1 MRRGS
6 LRRGWCKL
14 MTGDTRLGILGNRF
28 LGCVGGSR
36 LRWRA
41 SNRLF
46 VPAVLLVRRR
56 SRARCGHVRLRYH
69 RAGHSFRRGLSA
81 QHGGS
86 SSRPVEPARAREWG
100 RVPGTPR
107 DHRRE
112 RGGDGGDISRREGNG
127 ARGERRVLDSP
138 IPPSRGEYR
147 AGHQGEGARHRWAHR
162 PGGYRANTGGRIV
175 SGLIVLAVLAFVV
188 FIVAARSVRIIP
200 QSRVAIIQR
209 LGRYHRT
216 AESGLTLVVPVVDK
230 MLPKTDLRE
239 QVIAFQPQAVI
250 TNDNVG
256 MQIST
261 VVYYQVV
268 DARASEYEVAN
279 FGLALEQITQTTLRN
294 VIGNLILDKTLT
306 SRDEINAKL
315 RTVLDEVTEKWGIR
329 VTRVELKEI
338 IPPRDIQQAMEKQ
351 MQAERTRR
359 AAILTAEGD
368 KRAAILKSEGEKESA
383 ILRAEGEAEA
393 YRNVQAAQIEMTGK
407 LFERLERS
415 DLSPESLRYLYLKA
429 LPEMAKGPASK
440 LFVVPS
446 EIQDFAGKLGA
457 LAGGA
462 SLATEDGPQDEGEQ
476 RRIQAR
482 GADPNGEL
490 PARRENQL

>member
-1 MRRGS
+1 MNEETGFGQPGHRLLGSTGCPCLRGGTPLRLFLPALLLAGRAGRADRRFSGVRDRGS
-6 LRRGWCKL
+6 GHRIYRGVGPAHGGPA
-14 MTGDTRLGILGNRF
+14 TGADAQDLLPGE
-28 LGCVGGSR
+28 
-36 LRWRA
+36 RA
-41 SNRLF
+41 VRE
-46 VPAVLLVRRR
+46 PRRR
-56 SRARCGHVRLRYH
+56 HRQERGHHRCP
-69 RAGHSFRRGLSA
+69 RAGG
-81 QHGGS
+81 Q
-86 SSRPVEPARAREWG
+86 RAG
-100 RVPGTPR
+100 AY
-107 DHRRE
+107 RE
-112 RGGDGGDISRREGNG
+112 RGVLDGSLGLSGAGHRGGGPGTGPRHGRRHGPCRGRWHRGRREVVNVGIILLG
-127 ARGERRVLDSP
+127 
-138 IPPSRGEYR
+138 
-147 AGHQGEGARHRWAHR
+147 
-162 PGGYRANTGGRIV
+162 
-175 SGLIVLAVLAFVV
+175 VLALVV
-188 FIVAARSVRIIP
+188 FLVAARSVRIIP
-200 QSRVAIIQR
+200 QSRVAIVQR

-216 AESGLTLVVPVVDK
+216 AQSGLTFVVPVVDR

-279 FGLALEQITQTTLRN
+279 FHLALEQITQTTLRN

-368 KRAAILKSEGEKESA
+368 KRAAILKSEGEKASS

-407 LFERLERS
+407 LFERLESS

-429 LPEMAKGPASK
+429 LPEMAQGPASK

-446 EIQDFAGKLGA
+446 EIQDLAGTLGA

-462 SLATEDGPQDEGEQ
+462 SLATEDNQKGEKEQ
-476 RRIQAR
+476 RRLDAPAGR
-482 GADPNGEL
+482 PNGEL
-490 PARRENQL
+490 PARR

>member
-1 MRRGS
+1 
-6 LRRGWCKL
+6 
-14 MTGDTRLGILGNRF
+14 MTGLIGLAILA
-28 LGCVGGSR
+28 L
-36 LRWRA
+36 
-41 SNRLF
+41 
-46 VPAVLLVRRR
+46 
-56 SRARCGHVRLRYH
+56 
-69 RAGHSFRRGLSA
+69 
-81 QHGGS
+81 
-86 SSRPVEPARAREWG
+86 
-100 RVPGTPR
+100 
-107 DHRRE
+107 
-112 RGGDGGDISRREGNG
+112 
-127 ARGERRVLDSP
+127 
-138 IPPSRGEYR
+138 
-147 AGHQGEGARHRWAHR
+147 
-162 PGGYRANTGGRIV
+162 
-175 SGLIVLAVLAFVV
+175 VV
-188 FIVAARSVRIIP
+188 FLVAARSIRIIP

-216 AESGLTLVVPVVDK
+216 AESGITAIVPIVDK

-239 QVIAFQPQAVI
+239 QVVAFQPQAVI

-268 DARASEYEVAN
+268 DARAAEYEVAN
-279 FGLALEQITQTTLRN
+279 FHLALEQITQTTLRN

-329 VTRVELKEI
+329 VTRVEIKEI

-368 KRAAILKSEGEKESA
+368 KRSAILQAEGEKESA

-393 YRNVQAAQIEMTGK
+393 YRKVQRAQIEMTGTR
-407 LFERLERS
+407 FERLESS
-415 DLSPESLRYLYLKA
+415 DLSPEALRFLYLKA

-440 LFVVPS
+440 LFVIPS
-446 EIQDFAGKLGA
+446 EIQDLAGTIGA

-462 SLATEDGPQDEGEQ
+462 SLASEDGSESEQ
-476 RRIQAR
+476 RRLDIP
-482 GADPNGEL
+482 DGE
-490 PARRENQL
+490 

>member
-1 MRRGS
+1 
-6 LRRGWCKL
+6 
-14 MTGDTRLGILGNRF
+14 MTGGLIALVVVVLVVF
-28 LGCVGGSR
+28 LVG
-36 LRWRA
+36 
-41 SNRLF
+41 
-46 VPAVLLVRRR
+46 
-56 SRARCGHVRLRYH
+56 
-69 RAGHSFRRGLSA
+69 
-81 QHGGS
+81 
-86 SSRPVEPARAREWG
+86 ARA
-100 RVPGTPR
+100 
-107 DHRRE
+107 
-112 RGGDGGDISRREGNG
+112 I
-127 ARGERRVLDSP
+127 
-138 IPPSRGEYR
+138 
-147 AGHQGEGARHRWAHR
+147 
-162 PGGYRANTGGRIV
+162 
-175 SGLIVLAVLAFVV
+175 
-188 FIVAARSVRIIP
+188 RIIP

-209 LGRYHRT
+209 LGSYHRT
-216 AESGLTLVVPVVDK
+216 AESGPTLIIPFVDR

-250 TNDNVG
+250 TSDNVG

-359 AAILTAEGD
+359 ASILTAEGD
-368 KRAAILKSEGEKESA
+368 KRSAILKAEGEKESSILRA
-383 ILRAEGEAEA
+383 EGEQRSAVLRAEGEAEA

-407 LFERLERS
+407 LFERLENS

-429 LPEMAKGPASK
+429 LPEMAQGPASK

-446 EIQDFAGKLGA
+446 EIQDLAGTLGA

-462 SLATEDGPQDEGEQ
+462 SLAGEDESKGESKQRRLDGPDG
-476 RRIQAR
+476 R
-482 GADPNGEL
+482 PNGEL
-490 PARRENQL
+490 PARRENPL

>member
-1 MRRGS
+1 
-6 LRRGWCKL
+6 
-14 MTGDTRLGILGNRF
+14 
-28 LGCVGGSR
+28 
-36 LRWRA
+36 
-41 SNRLF
+41 
-46 VPAVLLVRRR
+46 
-56 SRARCGHVRLRYH
+56 
-69 RAGHSFRRGLSA
+69 
-81 QHGGS
+81 
-86 SSRPVEPARAREWG
+86 
-100 RVPGTPR
+100 
-107 DHRRE
+107 
-112 RGGDGGDISRREGNG
+112 
-127 ARGERRVLDSP
+127 
-138 IPPSRGEYR
+138 
-147 AGHQGEGARHRWAHR
+147 
-162 PGGYRANTGGRIV
+162 V
-175 SGLIVLAVLAFVV
+175 SVGLIVLGILALVV
-188 FIVAARSVRIIP
+188 FLVVARSVRIIP
-200 QSRVAIIQR
+200 QSRVAIVQR

-216 AESGLTLVVPVVDK
+216 AQSGLTLVVPVVDR

-239 QVIAFQPQAVI
+239 QVVAFQPQAVI

-279 FGLALEQITQTTLRN
+279 FHMALEQITQTTLRN
-294 VIGNLILDKTLT
+294 VIGNLTLDKTLT

-359 AAILTAEGD
+359 AAILTAEGN
-368 KRAAILKSEGEKESA
+368 KRSAILQAEGEKESA
-383 ILRAEGEAEA
+383 ILRAQGEREAAILRAGGEAEA

-407 LFERLERS
+407 LFERLESS
-415 DLSPESLRYLYLKA
+415 DLSQEALRFLYLKA

-446 EIQDFAGKLGA
+446 EIQDLAGAVSA

-462 SLATEDGPQDEGEQ
+462 SLASGEADGATNERERRSLGASSGE
-476 RRIQAR
+476 
-482 GADPNGEL
+482 PNR
-490 PARRENQL
+490 PITDR

>member
-1 MRRGS
+1 
-6 LRRGWCKL
+6 
-14 MTGDTRLGILGNRF
+14 MTG
-28 LGCVGGSR
+28 
-36 LRWRA
+36 
-41 SNRLF
+41 
-46 VPAVLLVRRR
+46 
-56 SRARCGHVRLRYH
+56 
-69 RAGHSFRRGLSA
+69 
-81 QHGGS
+81 
-86 SSRPVEPARAREWG
+86 
-100 RVPGTPR
+100 
-107 DHRRE
+107 
-112 RGGDGGDISRREGNG
+112 
-127 ARGERRVLDSP
+127 
-138 IPPSRGEYR
+138 
-147 AGHQGEGARHRWAHR
+147 
-162 PGGYRANTGGRIV
+162 
-175 SGLIVLAVLAFVV
+175 LIALAVVVLVV
-188 FIVAARSVRIIP
+188 FLIGVRSIRIIP

-268 DARASEYEVAN
+268 DARAAEYEVAN
-279 FGLALEQITQTTLRN
+279 FHLALEQITQTTLRN

-306 SRDEINAKL
+306 SRDEINGKL
-315 RTVLDEVTEKWGIR
+315 RTILDEVTEKWGIR

-338 IPPRDIQQAMEKQ
+338 TPPRDIQQAMEKQ

-368 KRAAILKSEGEKESA
+368 KRAAILRAEGEQKA
-383 ILRAEGEAEA
+383 AVLRAEGEAAA
-393 YRNVQAAQIEMTGK
+393 YRNVQAAQIEMTGA
-407 LFERLERS
+407 LFERLENS

-446 EIQDFAGKLGA
+446 EIQDLAGKLGA

-462 SLATEDGPQDEGEQ
+462 SLASEDEGEQ
-476 RRIQAR
+476 SRIQAR
-482 GADPNGEL
+482 GAGPNGEL
-490 PARRENQL
+490 PARRANP